1 MFERLRRILLTLVT
15 LAHTRLELVTIE
27 IEEEARRLT
36 GTVLWMVAGVLCAG
50 FGVLLLALTIV
61 IAFWDGHRLLAAML
75 VTLAFLAGAAFALL
89 TVRRRLRERPRLL
102 ASTIAELK
110 RDARALEG
118 DE

>member
-15 LAHTRLELVTIE
+15 LAHTRLELATVE
-27 IEEEARRLT
+27 LEQEARRLT
-36 GTVLWMVAGVLCAG
+36 GIVLWMVAGILCAG

-61 IAFWDGHRLLAAML
+61 VAFWENHRLLASGI
-75 VTLAFLAGAAFALL
+75 VTLVFFAVAAAAGLV
-89 TVRRRLRERPRLL
+89 VRQRLRERPRLL
-102 ASTIAELK
+102 AATIGELK